1 MGRHNNGVGM
11 IEVMPMS
18 AQPRLPDGIDGRV
31 AGGDGDHRDDVRILP
46 GSPAPRVVP

>member
-31 AGGDGDHRDDVRILP
+31 AGGDGDHRDDGPILRRR
-46 GSPAPRVVP
+46 AVLLVIR